1 MNAVITG
8 EAAILAFT
16 GCLATV
22 ILAQLHGSAY
32 PEDFAMHK

>member
-1 MNAVITG
+1 MSAVIAG

-22 ILAQLHGSAY
+22 ILAQQHESAY
-32 PEDFAMHK
+32 PQLFAMHK